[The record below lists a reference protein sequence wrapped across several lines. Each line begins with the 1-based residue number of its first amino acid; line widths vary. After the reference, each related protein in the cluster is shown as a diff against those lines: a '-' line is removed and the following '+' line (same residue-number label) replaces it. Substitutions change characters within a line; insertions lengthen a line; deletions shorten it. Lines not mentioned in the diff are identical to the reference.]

1 MIKNEKK
8 QMIRYVA
15 CACFII
21 RAVINI
27 PSIVTLFS
35 VMDVAKSKNSTFG
48 IILAAFLISLE
59 IIGEVLVTV
68 SIALSIPNMAIVGSV
83 MSFASLLIR
92 GVRCKFTI
100 FGATDVEFWTSG
112 LFWIVFWGVMSL
124 SMLLGLNKKN
134 IRKLCFAAGF
144 LELIHFGV
152 ILPEQVALID
162 RYGWLFVCENHT
174 YSVNFDLLPVLL
186 LATGAILFGIILPEM
201 TEKPKKKKTITKQA
215 QGGAE
220 SKLEQLGKLNALL
233 EKGYITKEEFDA
245 KKKQIMKAETR

>member
-1 MIKNEKK
+1 MKNEKK

-15 CACFII
+15 CACFVI

-35 VMDVAKSKNSTFG
+35 VMDVAKSRNSTFG

-112 LFWIVFWGVMSL
+112 LFWIVF
-124 SMLLGLNKKN
+124 
-134 IRKLCFAAGF
+134 
-144 LELIHFGV
+144 
-152 ILPEQVALID
+152 
-162 RYGWLFVCENHT
+162 
-174 YSVNFDLLPVLL
+174 
-186 LATGAILFGIILPEM
+186 
-201 TEKPKKKKTITKQA
+201 
-215 QGGAE
+215 
-220 SKLEQLGKLNALL
+220 
-233 EKGYITKEEFDA
+233 
-245 KKKQIMKAETR
+245 